1 MEGKRL
7 YYNTKMCASTAC
19 ANNHLT
25 AIEEIEDNIVV
36 LFDIQVMNSSI
47 IPKSTTIERATHM
60 QYMDINGFIHILPIG
75 LETIMLTDVVNF
87 RLLTALTPLDFFPSL
102 QTSLEDVVDFYENH
116 LVKPIVKWCS

>member
-7 YYNTKMCASTAC
+7 YYNTKVCASTAC

-36 LFDIQVMNSSI
+36 LFDIQAMNSSI

-75 LETIMLTDVVNF
+75 LETIMLTDIVNF
-87 RLLTALTPLDFFPSL
+87 RLLTALTPLDYFPSL
-102 QTSLEDVVDFYENH
+102 QASLEDVVDFYENH
-116 LVKPIVKWCS
+116 LIKPIVKWCS

>member
-36 LFDIQVMNSSI
+36 FFDIQANSSI

-75 LETIMLTDVVNF
+75 LETIMLTDIVYF

-102 QTSLEDVVDFYENH
+102 QTSVEDVVDFYENH
-116 LVKPIVKWCS
+116 LVKWCS